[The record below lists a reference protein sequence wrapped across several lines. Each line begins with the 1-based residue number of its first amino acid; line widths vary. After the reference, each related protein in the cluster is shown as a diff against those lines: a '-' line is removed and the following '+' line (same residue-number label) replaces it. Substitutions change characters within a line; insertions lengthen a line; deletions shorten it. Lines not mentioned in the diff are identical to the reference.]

1 MHQKSD
7 SFTTLL
13 KNLAAAEAFSV
24 PSPTLSE

>member
-24 PSPTLSE
+24 PSLIPFG